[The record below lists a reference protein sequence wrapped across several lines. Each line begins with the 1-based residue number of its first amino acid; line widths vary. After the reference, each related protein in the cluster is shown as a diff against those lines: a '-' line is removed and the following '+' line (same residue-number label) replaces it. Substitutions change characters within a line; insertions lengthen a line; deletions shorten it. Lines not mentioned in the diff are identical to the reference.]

1 MTVAVVTT
9 LCALVGLIFL
19 LQARRRFRRRR
30 LGSCAL
36 HGLSSLVFF
45 LAAACAA
52 LIGFD
57 LMSYDRLT
65 REQPALEAQFTRVGE
80 QQFDAVLTYP
90 SGATQRY
97 VLRGDDWQVDARV
110 LKWHGAANVLGFD
123 TAYRLERVAGRY
135 ADIDRERNGVRTVY
149 ALAPPERVDVWALVK
164 RYHAYLPW
172 VDTLYGSA
180 AFMPMADGARYEIKV
195 SQSGLVA
202 RPLNV
207 AAREAV
213 GAWH

>member
-1 MTVAVVTT
+1 MIVAAVTA

-30 LGSCAL
+30 PGSCAL

-52 LIGFD
+52 LLGLD
-57 LMSYDRLT
+57 LLSHERL
-65 REQPALEAQFTRVGE
+65 RRAQPALEVQFTRVAE
-80 QQFDAVLTYP
+80 QQFDVALTYP
-90 SGATQRY
+90 SGVSERY
-97 VLRGDDWQVDARV
+97 ALRGDDWQIDARV
-110 LKWHGAANVLGFD
+110 LKWHGAAGVLGFD
-123 TAYRLERVAGRY
+123 TAYRLERIGGRY
-135 ADIDRERNGVRTVY
+135 ADIDRERDATRTVY
-149 ALAPPERVDVWALVK
+149 ALHPPQQVDVWTLLQ
-164 RYHAYLPW
+164 RYHNYLPW

-180 AFMPMADGARYEIKV
+180 AFMPMADGARYEVKV

-202 RPLNV
+202 RPLNLL
-207 AAREAV
+207 ARQAV

>member
-9 LCALVGLIFL
+9 LCVLVGLIFL

-52 LIGFD
+52 LLGFD

-65 REQPALEAQFTRVGE
+65 REQPALEAQFTRVSE
-80 QQFDAVLTYP
+80 QQFDAVLNYP
-90 SGATQRY
+90 SGAIQRY
-97 VLRGDDWQVDARV
+97 ALRGDDWQIDARV

-123 TAYRLERVAGRY
+123 TAYRLERIGGRY

-149 ALAPPERVDVWALVK
+149 SLTPPERVDVWALVK

>member
-1 MTVAVVTT
+1 MIVAVVTAV
-9 LCALVGLIFL
+9 CALVGLIFL
-19 LQARRRFRRRR
+19 VQARRRFRRRR

-52 LIGFD
+52 LLGFD
-57 LMSYDRLT
+57 LMSYQRLT
-65 REQPALEAQFTRVGE
+65 REQPALEAQFTRVGD

-90 SGATQRY
+90 SGETQRFA
-97 VLRGDDWQVDARV
+97 LRGDDWQVDARV

-123 TAYRLERVAGRY
+123 TAYRLERIGGRY
-135 ADIDRERNGVRTVY
+135 ADIDRERDAPRTVY
-149 ALAPPERVDVWALVK
+149 ALNPPPHVDVWTLIK
-164 RYHAYLPW
+164 RYHRYLPW

-195 SQSGLVA
+195 SQSGLIA
-202 RPLNV
+202 RPINV
-207 AAREAV
+207 AAQGAV
-213 GAWH
+213 SVWH

>member
-1 MTVAVVTT
+1 MTVAVATT

-36 HGLSSLVFF
+36 HGLTALVFF

-52 LIGFD
+52 LLGFD

-90 SGATQRY
+90 SGATERY
-97 VLRGDDWQVDARV
+97 LLRGDDWQVDARL

-123 TAYRLERVAGRY
+123 TAYRLERIGGRY
-135 ADIDRERNGVRTVY
+135 TDIDRERNGVRTVY

-207 AAREAV
+207 VARAAV

>member
-1 MTVAVVTT
+1 MIVTVITV

-19 LQARRRFRRRR
+19 LQARRRFRRHR
-30 LGSCAL
+30 LGSCAM

-45 LAAACAA
+45 LAATCAA
-52 LIGFD
+52 LLGFD
-57 LMSYDRLT
+57 LLSYDRLT
-65 REQPALEAQFTRVGE
+65 REQPALEAQFTRTGD
-80 QQFDAVLTYP
+80 QQFDALLTYP

-110 LKWHGAANVLGFD
+110 LKWHGASNVLGFD
-123 TAYRLERVAGRY
+123 TAYRLERIGGRY
-135 ADIDRERNGVRTVY
+135 ADIGRERDSARTVY
-149 ALAPPERVDVWALVK
+149 ALTPTGGVDVWTLLK
-164 RYHAYLPW
+164 RYHRYLPW

-180 AFMPMADGARYEIKV
+180 AYMPMADGARYEIKV

-202 RPLNV
+202 RPLNL

-213 GAWH
+213 GTWR

>member
-1 MTVAVVTT
+1 MIVAVVTS

-19 LQARRRFRRRR
+19 MQARRRFRRRR
-30 LGSCAL
+30 PGSGAL

-52 LIGFD
+52 LLGFD
-57 LMSYDRLT
+57 LMSYERLT
-65 REQPALEAQFTRVGE
+65 REQPALEARFTRVGE
-80 QQFDAVLTYP
+80 QQFDAFLTYP
-90 SGATQRY
+90 SGETQRFG
-97 VLRGDDWQVDARV
+97 LRGDDWEIDARV

-123 TAYRLERVAGRY
+123 TAYRLERIGGRY
-135 ADIDRERNGVRTVY
+135 AELDRERTAIRTVF
-149 ALAPPERVDVWALVK
+149 ALNPPQRVDVWSLLR
-164 RYHAYLPW
+164 RYHHYLPW

-180 AFMPMADGARYEIKV
+180 AFMPMADGARYEVKV

-207 AAREAV
+207 AARDAI

>member
-1 MTVAVVTT
+1 M
-9 LCALVGLIFL
+9 
-19 LQARRRFRRRR
+19 
-30 LGSCAL
+30 

-52 LIGFD
+52 LLGFD
-57 LMSYDRLT
+57 LLSYDRLT
-65 REQPALEAQFTRVGE
+65 REQPALETQFTRTGD
-80 QQFDAVLTYP
+80 QQFDALLTYP

-110 LKWHGAANVLGFD
+110 LKWHGASNVLGFD
-123 TAYRLERVAGRY
+123 TAYRLERIGGRY
-135 ADIDRERNGVRTVY
+135 ADLDRERDSARTVY
-149 ALAPPERVDVWALVK
+149 ALTSTERVDVWTLLK
-164 RYHAYLPW
+164 RYHRYLPW

-180 AFMPMADGARYEIKV
+180 AYMPMADGARYEIKV

-213 GAWH
+213 GTWH

>member
-1 MTVAVVTT
+1 MIVAAVTT

-45 LAAACAA
+45 LVAACAA
-52 LIGFD
+52 LLGFD
-57 LMSYDRLT
+57 FLSYERLT
-65 REQPALEAQFTRVGE
+65 REQPALEVQFTRVAE
-80 QQFDAVLTYP
+80 QQFDVALTYP
-90 SGATQRY
+90 SGVTERY
-97 VLRGDDWQVDARV
+97 ALRGDDWQIDARV
-110 LKWHGAANVLGFD
+110 LKWHGAASVLGFD
-123 TAYRLERVAGRY
+123 TAYRLERIGGRY
-135 ADIDRERNGVRTVY
+135 ADVNRERDAARTVY
-149 ALAPPERVDVWALVK
+149 ALNPPRGVDVWTLLQ
-164 RYHAYLPW
+164 RHHNYLPW

-180 AFMPMADGARYEIKV
+180 AFMPMADGARYEVKV

-202 RPLNV
+202 RPLNLV
-207 AAREAV
+207 ARQAV

>member
-1 MTVAVVTT
+1 MIVAAVTT

-52 LIGFD
+52 LLGFD
-57 LMSYDRLT
+57 LLSYERLT
-65 REQPALEAQFTRVGE
+65 REQPAMEAQFTRVAQ
-80 QQFDAVLTYP
+80 QQFDVALTYP
-90 SGATQRY
+90 SGVTERY
-97 VLRGDDWQVDARV
+97 ALHGDDWQIDARV
-110 LKWHGAANVLGFD
+110 LKWHGAAGVLGFD
-123 TAYRLERVAGRY
+123 TAYRLERIGGRY
-135 ADIDRERNGVRTVY
+135 ADIDRERDATRTVY
-149 ALAPPERVDVWALVK
+149 ALHPPQQVDVWTLLQ
-164 RYHAYLPW
+164 RYHNYLPW

-180 AFMPMADGARYEIKV
+180 AFMPMADGARYEVKV

-202 RPLNV
+202 RPLNLV
-207 AAREAV
+207 ARQAA

>member
-52 LIGFD
+52 LLGFD

>member
-1 MTVAVVTT
+1 MIVAVVTAA
-9 LCALVGLIFL
+9 CALVGLTFL
-19 LQARRRFRRRR
+19 ALAHRRFRRRR
-30 LGSCAL
+30 FGSCAF

-52 LIGFD
+52 LLGFD
-57 LMSYDRLT
+57 LLSYERLT
-65 REQPALEAQFTRVGE
+65 REQPALEAQFVRVGE

-97 VLRGDDWQVDARV
+97 ALRGDDWQLDARV

-123 TAYRLERVAGRY
+123 TAYRLERIGGRY
-135 ADIDRERNGVRTVY
+135 ADIDRERDGIRTVY
-149 ALAPPERVDVWALVK
+149 ALNPPQRVDVWTLVQ
-164 RYHAYLPW
+164 RYHHYLPW

-180 AFMPMADGARYEIKV
+180 AFMPMADGARYEVKV

-202 RPLNV
+202 RPLNL
-207 AAREAV
+207 AAQQAV